1 MKGLM
6 ACLRITFIAIFL
18 VGCGNKMEKEVNY
31 VVVKVPEDT
40 TVNDLFEFEDVSKVM
55 LGGELSN
62 IDAEEGCYCAG
73 YLKEGNSI
81 VWKSDDDNYG
91 YDDGLF
97 LYIEDKVSD
106 VHIANYASKLK
117 ETPISFDAFQQKYE

>member
-1 MKGLM
+1 MKSLM
-6 ACLRITFIAIFL
+6 ACLRIILIAIFL
-18 VGCGNKMEKEVNY
+18 VGCGNKTGKEVNY
-31 VVVKVPEDT
+31 VVVEVPEDT
-40 TVNDLFEFEDVSKVM
+40 AVNDLFEFENVSKVV

-62 IDAEEGCYCAG
+62 IDVEGGCYCVG

-106 VHIANYASKLK
+106 VHVANYAGKLK
-117 ETPISFDAFQQKYE
+117 ETPISFNTFQQKYE